1 MAYDNEA
8 EFKICFKAWRK
19 YMANY
24 SVMATEHVPV
34 LTDLP
39 NI

>member
-8 EFKICFKAWRK
+8 EFKICLKAWGK

-24 SVMATEHVPV
+24 SGMATEHVPV